1 MKVCLESINFWFA
14 VPVVWFL
21 LIYFSAI
28 TFILVALIE
37 CWFDNLPFFLDFNH
51 ISILWPTGD
60 FVPFA
65 APPSTPAATTTTCTS
80 TGPPTPQFSYH
91 DINVYALAGLAPH
104 ININANV
111 SVTHLQTQTW
121 TSFSFLLISTFFKT
135 NEVSHMSFLHVGSSD
150 PSAPGSP
157 SAEAVRASVHRAS
170 CPGVG
175 ASSGRSFHQDRHD
188 HLWTDHQEGLC
199 LGFGGVTHARRR
211 SPHDEEPD
219 CRHGHDH
226 LSRAPASEH
235 QY

>member
-21 LIYFSAI
+21 FVLICFSAL
-28 TFILVALIE
+28 TSVLVALIE

-121 TSFSFLLISTFFKT
+121 TSFSFLLISTF
-135 NEVSHMSFLHVGSSD
+135 SFLNKWSQSHVLPPCWLLRSLCSRLTLSWSS
-150 PSAPGSP
+150 AYVSP
-157 SAEAVRASVHRAS
+157 
-170 CPGVG
+170 
-175 ASSGRSFHQDRHD
+175 
-188 HLWTDHQEGLC
+188 
-199 LGFGGVTHARRR
+199 
-211 SPHDEEPD
+211 
-219 CRHGHDH
+219 
-226 LSRAPASEH
+226 
-235 QY
+235 